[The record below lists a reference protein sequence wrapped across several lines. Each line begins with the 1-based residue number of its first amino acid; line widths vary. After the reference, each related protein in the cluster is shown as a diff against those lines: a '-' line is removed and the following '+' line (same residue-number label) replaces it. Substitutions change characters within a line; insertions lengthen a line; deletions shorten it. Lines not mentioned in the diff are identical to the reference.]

1 MRIVLAQINNVVG
14 DVDGNIEKIKKVLYK
29 FKDDEIDLVV
39 FSELVISG
47 YPPEDLVL
55 KQSFVEKCWF
65 GLQEIISSR

>member
-14 DVDGNIEKIKKVLYK
+14 DVDGNIEKIKKVLHK

-55 KQSFVEKCWF
+55 KQSFVEKCWL
-65 GLQEIISSR
+65 GLQEIIR